1 MSYHGAFAQLHS
13 GPDGIGKLVDVDA
26 HQAVIEYFESPAGP
40 RLHRVQVPLA
50 SVHEVE
56 LPSQTRIFW
65 FDQASHTLRAGRVDG
80 GLISAQALRASEDH
94 YHVRFPNNQEERLPI
109 SQLFVRWSRPIED
122 PTDYLAARITNTPF
136 FFDGRVQIV
145 RYIAAQRAAFGGL
158 TALASAAVELLEH
171 QVTIVRRILAD
182 PIERYLLADEVGLGK
197 TIEAGILIRQHIID
211 HPNHAMVLVVVPDH
225 LVPQWKNELA
235 TKFFLSAG
243 SPVKVIPESVLGKV
257 QRGPTNATMLVVD
270 EAHRIALRAFSSNP
284 GERRYYEQLNALA
297 MAVPRVLLLSG
308 TPVLHQEE
316 GFLAML
322 HLLDKEA
329 YPLEGRDSFRDRVRE
344 RQTVA
349 EATADLMDDAN
360 ALFARDAIERV
371 ESAFHGDDRLITLC
385 SDVREQLDKAV
396 HDPARIRALQALRT
410 HLSEAYRLHR
420 RLLRTRRG
428 DPRVQMY
435 MPQRNGAITI
445 DHDDQS
451 RLEAFDFLD
460 AWRLNLSV
468 RELAD
473 ATTERLFA
481 SFVAA
486 ALSHPI
492 VLLRHIN
499 ARLKLRRGEDIS
511 SLDAEQRVIFDVPWV
526 FNGEQDLL
534 EERRQLIAAGITG
547 NDERALVLAAWLSTN
562 RELRKV
568 IVFVDDREVADVVS
582 TALQNQLGSAAVIR
596 YRADLE
602 HLRAFEENTSHRV
615 LVCDATAEE
624 GLNLQRGGAAIV
636 HYDLP
641 LEPTRVEQRIGR
653 VDRLEARGQLRN
665 IIFAG
670 TQPYEREWQACIVQ
684 SIRIF
689 HRSVAPL
696 QYALAEATTRIRSR
710 LARDGRTAFDEETTR
725 LSDPKNGLASEL
737 RRIQAQEAIDA
748 IEINPEQEAVFFSGL
763 TESDEL
769 MAAEGERSLNAWV
782 KERLQF
788 VHQRLGPNVARYLHD
803 ISRPTLSPPLETL
816 TRFRACIDESSEGK
830 HSKFQIPL
838 QPTTFDRATAET
850 AHVPLLRVGHP
861 FMQAL
866 EAQLRSDDRGTTFA
880 MWRYVPRSVQVPRLF
895 FRFDFF
901 IESDLAQGFDHPLIS
916 SKQALRRRADDAFP
930 VDYRT
935 VWLNSD
941 LEQIK
946 NAKVLAVLGL
956 SYSKQPRPDGGRDV
970 NLGIDRWERIA
981 TLVQVGDWADF
992 CWRARNVAEG
1002 VIRNDPTFQER
1013 CARSAAHARH
1023 LSLATS
1029 NALASRITR
1038 LSGATREAEERASEL
1053 ESVLNNAII
1062 QGIESPSIRVDSA
1075 GVLVLASTP
1084 LGDQ

>member
-1 MSYHGAFAQLHS
+1 MGHHGTFAQLHN

-26 HQAVIEYFESPAGP
+26 QEAVIEYFESPAGP

-50 SVHEVE
+50 SVREVE

-65 FDQASHTLRAGRVDG
+65 FDRESHAFHAGRVDG
-80 GLISAQALRASEDH
+80 GLVYADALRASEDH
-94 YHVRFPNNQEERLPI
+94 YHVRFPNNQQERLPI
-109 SQLFVRWSRPIED
+109 SQLFVRWSRPIDD
-122 PTDYLAARITNTPF
+122 PTDYLAARITDTPF

-145 RYIAAQRAAFGGL
+145 RHIAAQRAAFGGL

-211 HPNHAMVLVVVPDH
+211 QPHHAMVLVVVPDH
-225 LVPQWKNELA
+225 LVPQWKSELA
-235 TKFFLSAG
+235 TKFFLAAG
-243 SPVKVIPESVLGKV
+243 APVKVIPESVLGKA
-257 QRGPTNATMLVVD
+257 QRGSTNATLLVVD
-270 EAHRIALRAFSSNP
+270 EAHHIALRAFSSDP

-322 HLLDKEA
+322 HLLDKDA
-329 YPLEGRDSFRDRVRE
+329 YPLEDRVFFRDRVRE

-349 EATADLMDDAN
+349 EATADLMDDAT

-371 ESAFHGDDRLITLC
+371 ETAFHGDDRLITLC
-385 SDVREQLDKAV
+385 TAVREQLEKAV
-396 HDPARIRALQALRT
+396 HDPTRIRALQALRT
-410 HLSEAYRLHR
+410 HLSETYRLHR

-428 DPRVQMY
+428 DPRVQLY
-435 MPQRNGAITI
+435 VPQRNGAITI
-445 DHDDQS
+445 AHDDQS

-460 AWRLNLSV
+460 AWRLNLTV

-481 SFVAA
+481 CFVAA

-492 VLLRHIN
+492 VLLRHID
-499 ARLKLRRGEDIS
+499 ARLKLRRGENSS
-511 SLDAEQRVIFDVPWV
+511 SLDAEQRVILDIPWV
-526 FNGEQDLL
+526 FTDEQHLL
-534 EERRQLIAAGITG
+534 EERRELIAAGISG
-547 NDERALVLAAWLSTN
+547 NDERALVLAAWLTAN

-568 IVFVDDREVADVVS
+568 IIFVDDREVADAVS
-582 TALQNQLGSAAVIR
+582 TALQRQLGSDAVIR

-602 HLRAFEENTSHRV
+602 DLRAFERNASHRV

-653 VDRLEARGQLRN
+653 VDRIEARGQLRN

-670 TQPYEREWQACIVQ
+670 TQPYEQEWQACLVQ

-710 LARDGRTAFDEETTR
+710 LARDGRTAFDDETAR

-748 IEINPEQEAVFFSGL
+748 IEINPEQEEAFFSGL
-763 TESDEL
+763 TDSDEL

-788 VHQRLGPNVARYLHD
+788 VHQRLGRNVTRYLHD

-816 TRFRACIDESSEGK
+816 TRFRTCIDESPDGK

-838 QPTTFDRATAET
+838 RPITFDRATAET
-850 AHVPLLRVGHP
+850 DHVPLLRVGHP

-880 MWRYVPRSVQVPRLF
+880 MWRYVPRSVPVPRLF

-901 IESDLAQGFDHPLIS
+901 IESDLAQGLDHPLIS
-916 SKQALRRRADDAFP
+916 SPQALRRRADEAFP

-935 VWLNSD
+935 IWLNAD

-946 NAKVLAVLGL
+946 NATVLAVLGL
-956 SYSKQPRPDGGRDV
+956 PYTKQPRPDGGRDV
-970 NLGIDRWERIA
+970 NLGIDRWERIP
-981 TLVQVGDWADF
+981 TLVQFGDWAAF

-1002 VIRNDPTFQER
+1002 LIRNDSSFHER
-1013 CARSAAHARH
+1013 CARSAANVRH
-1023 LSLATS
+1023 LSLATA
-1029 NALASRITR
+1029 NALASRIAR
-1038 LSGATREAEERASEL
+1038 LSGATREAEERTSEL
-1053 ESVLNNAII
+1053 EAVLNNAII

>member
-1 MSYHGAFAQLHS
+1 MDCRGGFAQLVD
-13 GPDGIGKLVDVDA
+13 GRDGIGKLIGADA
-26 HQAVIEYFESPAGP
+26 NIGTIEYFESPAGP
-40 RLHRVQVPLA
+40 RVHRVQVPAA
-50 SVHEVE
+50 SIKEVE
-56 LPSQTRIFW
+56 LPAQTRIFW
-65 FDQASHTLRAGRVDG
+65 FDSKSHAMRAGRVDG
-80 GLISAQALRASEDH
+80 GLISRQALRSEEDH
-94 YHVRFPNNQEERLPI
+94 YHVRFPNNEEARLPI
-109 SQLFVRWSRPIED
+109 SQLFVRWSRPIDD
-122 PTDYLAARITNTPF
+122 PTEYLAARITDTPF
-136 FFDGRVQIV
+136 FFDGRAQIV
-145 RYIAAQRAAFGGL
+145 RHIATQRAAFGGL
-158 TALASAAVELLEH
+158 TALASSAVELLEH

-211 HPNHAMVLVVVPDH
+211 QPDHAMVLVVAPDH

-235 TKFFLSAG
+235 TKFFLSVG
-243 SPVKVIPESVLGKV
+243 SPVKVIPASLLGRV
-257 QRGPTNATMLVVD
+257 QRGTTNATMLVVD
-270 EAHRIALRAFSSNP
+270 EAHRIALRAFSSDP
-284 GERRYYEQLNALA
+284 GERRYYEQLDGLA
-297 MAVPRVLLLSG
+297 RAVPRVLLLSG

-322 HLLDKEA
+322 HLLDKDA
-329 YPLEGRDSFRDRVRE
+329 YLLEDRESFRDRVRE

-360 ALFARDAIERV
+360 ALFAREAIERI
-371 ESAFHGDDRLITLC
+371 ESAFHGDDRLTSLC
-385 SDVREQLDKAV
+385 SSVREQLDKAV
-396 HDPARIRALQALRT
+396 HDPLRISALQALRT

-428 DPRVQMY
+428 DPRVQIHV
-435 MPQRNGAITI
+435 PQRNGAIVI

-451 RLEAFDFLD
+451 RLESFDFLD
-460 AWRLNLSV
+460 AWRLNLAD
-468 RELAD
+468 RELGDA
-473 ATTERLFA
+473 ATTRLFA

-492 VLLRHIN
+492 VLLRHIDG
-499 ARLKLRRGEDIS
+499 RLAIRRGEEVS
-511 SLDAEQRVIFDVPWV
+511 CLDAEQHVVLAMPWAFD
-526 FNGEQDLL
+526 GEQNLL
-534 EERRQLIAAGITG
+534 EQRRELIAAGITTS
-547 NDERALVLAAWLSTN
+547 DDRALVLATWLN
-562 RELRKV
+562 ANPDLRKV
-568 IVFVDDREVADVVS
+568 IVFVDDREVADVVGN
-582 TALQNQLGSAAVIR
+582 ALQNQLGSAAVIR

-602 HLRAFEENTSHRV
+602 HLRAFEENASYRV

-653 VDRLEARGQLRN
+653 VDRIEARGQLRN

-670 TQPYEREWQACIVQ
+670 TQPYEQEWQACLVQ
-684 SIRIF
+684 AIRIF

-710 LARDGRTAFDEETTR
+710 LAGDGRTAFDDETAR
-725 LSDPKNGLASEL
+725 LSDPKTGLASEL

-748 IEINPEQEAVFFSGL
+748 IEINPEHEEAFFSGL
-763 TESDEL
+763 SDSDEL

-788 VHQRLGPNVARYLHD
+788 VYEKLRPNVARYLHD
-803 ISRPTLSPPLETL
+803 ISRPTLSPPFETL
-816 TRFRACIDESSEGK
+816 NRFRACIDERPERK

-838 QPTTFDRATAET
+838 QPVTFDRATAET

-880 MWRYVPRSVQVPRLF
+880 MWRYMPRSVPTPRMYV
-895 FRFDFF
+895 RFDFF
-901 IESDLAQGFDHPLIS
+901 IESDITPALDHPRIS
-916 SKQALRRRADDAFP
+916 STQALRRRADELFP
-930 VDYRT
+930 VDYQSI
-935 VWLNSD
+935 WLNSD

-946 NAKVLAVLGL
+946 NAKMLAVLGL
-956 SYSKQPRPDGGRDV
+956 PYTKQPRPDGGRDV
-970 NLGIDRWERIA
+970 NIGIDRWERIPP
-981 TLVQVGDWADF
+981 LVQFGDWPDF
-992 CWRARNVAEG
+992 CWRARKVAEG
-1002 VIRNDPTFQER
+1002 VIRNDPSFQER
-1013 CARSAAHARH
+1013 CTRSAAHARH
-1023 LSLATS
+1023 LSVETS
-1029 NALASRITR
+1029 NALASRIAR
-1038 LSGATREAEERASEL
+1038 LSGGARDAEDRTREL
-1053 ESVLNNAII
+1053 ESVLNDVII
-1062 QGIESPSIRVDSA
+1062 KGIECPSIRVDSV